1 MYWRRFR
8 NHPCSPIGNDGRCI
22 TGSSEHIKLSYN
34 AAKEGIVLLKND
46 NILPLTAGTRVALFG
61 KASVDYVKGGW
72 GSGDVYCAYAKNL
85 CSAMAEK
92 SDTVETFLPLNNF
105 YDEYVKSEIE
115 KGEKSGKIA
124 EPEIPAD
131 LFAEALSFCNT
142 AIFSVCR
149 FSGEGYDRTAD
160 DFYLTDAEKRIA
172 EKVFADFENV
182 IVVLNVG
189 GIVDTS
195 YYEKFTSFKGLV
207 LAWQGGME
215 GASALAD
222 VLCGDANPSGKL
234 PDTFAHTFDDYPSS
248 HNFNESEKYAEYT
261 EDVFVGYRYF
271 ETIPGAVDKVAYPF
285 GFGLSY
291 TEFEFSDAK
300 VTFEH
305 DNANIYVTVK
315 NTGNMSGKEVVQI
328 YASCNAAVIS
338 RPKKELKAFAKTAL
352 LEPGESEK
360 IRLSFKISDLAY
372 YNEEKAAYV
381 LEKGEYYV
389 LLGKNA
395 SETTRIGSFVQPE
408 TVITEQLENRCVP
421 HKLSKILLADG
432 TYKQLEISE
441 YEYCEADTTDWPEQ
455 KAGHEYMQM
464 PKKGMKLEDGKNRF
478 DDVAD
483 GKITLDELLDQMSVL
498 DYIDLAGGA
507 NNEGV
512 SNTMG
517 VGGLDGFRIPAIM
530 TADGPAGLRLDSC
543 NEIPT
548 TAWPCAT
555 MLASTFNT
563 DLMKEIGTAGAMEL
577 EENNL
582 GVWLAPAVN
591 IHRSPLC
598 GRNFEYYS
606 EDPILAGEMAAA
618 FISGV
623 QTRNVGACIKHFV
636 CNNKETNRNYCDS
649 IVSERALREIY
660 LKPFEIA
667 IKKSAPLALMTCYN
681 IVNGHYPSETKD
693 LVTGVLR
700 EEWKFEG
707 MVMTDWWNCGD
718 QYVEIKAGNN
728 LKMPDGHG
736 HRLLKAY
743 ESGEISANDLR
754 ENAKQILKFI
764 LKFK

>member
-1 MYWRRFR
+1 MNWRRFR
-8 NHPCSPIGNDGRCI
+8 NHPCSPIGKNGTCV
-22 TGSSEHIKLSYN
+22 TGSVEHIKLSYN
-34 AAKEGIVLLKND
+34 AAREGIVLLKND
-46 NILPLTAGTRVALFG
+46 DVLPLSKGTKVALFG

-72 GSGDVYCAYAKNL
+72 GSGDVYCAYIKNL
-85 CSAMAEK
+85 CDAISNI
-92 SDTVETFLPLNNF
+92 SDKIVPFEPLNDF
-105 YDEYVKSEIE
+105 YKEYVKGEIE
-115 KGEKSGKIA
+115 KGEKSGKITEA
-124 EPEIPAD
+124 EIPSD
-131 LFAEALSFCNT
+131 LFNDAKRFCDT
-142 AIFSVCR
+142 AVFSICR
-149 FSGEGYDRTAD
+149 FSGEGYDRTVE
-160 DFYLTDAEKRIA
+160 DFYLTESEKKLA
-172 EKVFADFENV
+172 KQVFSSFEKV

-189 GIVDTS
+189 GIIDTS
-195 YYEKFTSFKGLV
+195 FYEQFPSVKGLI

-215 GASALAD
+215 GASALAA
-222 VLCGDANPSGKL
+222 VLCGDVNPSGKL
-234 PDTFAHTFDDYPSS
+234 PDTFARTIDDYPSS
-248 HNFNESEKYAEYT
+248 YNFNESENYAEYT

-271 ETIPGAVDKVAYPF
+271 ETIPNASKKVMYPF

-291 TEFEFSDAK
+291 TKFDFSDAR
-300 VTFEH
+300 VSF
-305 DNANIYVTVK
+305 DRSIANISVTVK
-315 NTGNMSGKEVVQI
+315 NIGDMSGKETIQI
-328 YASCNAAVIS
+328 YASNNDTKIS
-338 RPKKELKAFAKTAL
+338 RPKKELKTFAKTKL
-352 LEPGESEK
+352 LQPGESETVQ
-360 IRLSFKISDLAY
+360 LSFNISDLAY
-372 YNEEKAAYV
+372 YNQEKAAYE
-381 LEKGEYYV
+381 LEKGEYYI
-389 LLGKNA
+389 LLGKNV
-395 SETTRIGSFVQPE
+395 SETTKIGSFVQSE
-408 TVITEQLENRCVP
+408 TVVTEQLQNRCVP
-421 HKLSKILLADG
+421 KRLSKILLADG
-432 TYKQLEISE
+432 TYKELKVSE
-441 YEYCEADTTDWPEQ
+441 YNYQRTNTTGWPEQ
-455 KAGHEYMQM
+455 KAGHEYIQM
-464 PKKGMKLEDGKNRF
+464 PQKGMKLEQGKNPI
-478 DDVAD
+478 DDVAE
-483 GKITLDELLDQMSVL
+483 GKITLDELLAQMSVL

-507 NNEGV
+507 NNDGV
-512 SNTMG
+512 ANTMG
-517 VGGLDGFRIPAIM
+517 VGGLDSFRIPAIM

-563 DLMKEIGTAGAMEL
+563 DLIREIGTAGAMEL

-606 EDPILAGEMAAA
+606 EDPVLAGEMGAA

-623 QTRNVGACIKHFV
+623 QTRNIGACIKHFV

-667 IKKSAPLALMTCYN
+667 IKKSAPSAVMTCYN
-681 IVNGHYPSETKD
+681 IVNGRYPSETKD

-700 EEWKFEG
+700 EEWEFEG

-743 ESGEISANDLR
+743 EMGEISAAELR
-754 ENAKQILKFI
+754 KNAKQILKFI